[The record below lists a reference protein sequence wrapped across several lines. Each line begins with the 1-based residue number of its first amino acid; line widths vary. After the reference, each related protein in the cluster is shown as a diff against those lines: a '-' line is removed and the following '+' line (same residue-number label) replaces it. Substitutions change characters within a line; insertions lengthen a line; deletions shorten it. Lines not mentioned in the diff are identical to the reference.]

1 MKGVYTMH
9 TKKKKIKVLV
19 FDTWDGER
27 LEETLNNM
35 IEDDYIIQDS
45 TVEFYQSTVSG
56 VYVFKLNEDNTTD
69 QYIRKLK

>member
-1 MKGVYTMH
+1 MH

-35 IEDDYIIQDS
+35 IEDDYVIQDS

-69 QYIRKLK
+69 QYIRKLT